1 MKHKKMRCKYALI
14 VNVIILKIIRLQD
27 YSNAMVTEFK
37 YNKRINELIGISAI
51 KDAQIINL

>member
-1 MKHKKMRCKYALI
+1 MRCKYALI